1 MSAFLQSGRSD
12 TPKSTKT
19 EVRFWPG
26 ADIVVSALDHCLSGA
41 ELKQYRRSLSSGRVA
56 NLLLVISLPVV
67 DFYHG
72 SNGIGRVEV

>member
-1 MSAFLQSGRSD
+1 M
-12 TPKSTKT
+12 
-19 EVRFWPG
+19 
-26 ADIVVSALDHCLSGA
+26 VSALDHCLSGA
-41 ELKQYRRSLSSGRVA
+41 ELKQYRRSLSSGRVV